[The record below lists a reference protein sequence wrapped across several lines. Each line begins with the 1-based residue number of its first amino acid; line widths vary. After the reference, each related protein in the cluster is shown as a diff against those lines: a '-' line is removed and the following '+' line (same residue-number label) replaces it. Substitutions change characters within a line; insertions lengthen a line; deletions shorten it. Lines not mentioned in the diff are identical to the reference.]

1 MSDTSHTHAAPA
13 PVGPTEGDGINYR
26 GLAWFA
32 AILFGTT
39 IACQILMYGMFRVF
53 EHHDRVSGPARS
65 TLAPAE
71 QALPAPPPPPVLLTD
86 EPDNL
91 ANFRA
96 SEDQILSTYGWI
108 DKNAGVVR
116 LPIDRAKALLLQ
128 RGFPARTATAGT
140 QGATD
145 ASGGTKTTGAAST
158 KGGGS
163 SFQF

>member
-13 PVGPTEGDGINYR
+13 PVGPTEGDGISYR
-26 GLAWFA
+26 GLSWFA

-53 EHHDRVSGPARS
+53 EHHDRLSGPNAAP
-65 TLAPAE
+65 LAPAVR
-71 QALPAPPPPPVLLTD
+71 ALPAPPPPPVLLTD

-96 SEDQILSTYGWI
+96 SEDTILTTYGWM

-116 LPIDRAKALLLQ
+116 IPIDRAKQLLLE
-128 RGFPARTATAGT
+128 RGFPARTQGT
-140 QGATD
+140 P
-145 ASGGTKTTGAAST
+145 AAAAN
-158 KGGGS
+158 KGGGK
-163 SFQF
+163 